1 MARKNIYSKLLG
13 ALVCGG
19 LLAFAG
25 VASAAVDKVICVP
38 WQGDVYKQHT
48 AISGQGAQLK
58 GVIKTT
64 NTAAVYYKWVFGD
77 GTETAF
83 ASLSGAT
90 KYNVEATHTY
100 TAAKGTPF
108 TAKLQVSNTSPFA
121 LAEEDPYLL
130 KIEDNEI
137 NARINISIDRGLWW
151 LYQQGNNHGYTS
163 YPHTTDGSP
172 PMTWLQ
178 TSYVGTLVTPTA
190 SAVHAFGINGHKV
203 NGNPDEDPYAE
214 AVQFGMNYIV
224 RGFFSSNPALRAY
237 PISSINRGGVIDYPD
252 ANANGYGI
260 EVYDWYASHI
270 PYQGGQIMDAIVASG
285 VSPDDLTGRDF
296 TGLGHIWTYRELL
309 QDMADMYAWG
319 QNDGGT
325 CNGGIC
331 GSWWY
336 AWNYGSPGDN
346 SASQW
351 AAIGMI
357 PAQQPPWNV
366 VVPAWVKTYNA
377 NWLEYS
383 MGRSG
388 ASYAYNFFSYNGAGG
403 CAGDSCQQT
412 TPSGM
417 TQMIFDGQT
426 TADPKWGRAQLYMAN
441 GWRSFLHD
449 GSSWNGYRT
458 YGWYSFAKAMR
469 LALPSPV
476 TQLSKNSGATFD
488 WYYGNPSLTTCT
500 NEANCEKGLAQ
511 RILETQAANG
521 SWSNG
526 NLTNPPLTTAWMIIT
541 LRPTVFAAA
550 PIACF
555 AATPNPSYADQDV
568 FFDPS
573 CSGHSETGK
582 DIGNVTAF
590 EWDWDND
597 GTFDASSALP
607 DVQTHSFS
615 CAVLP
620 CTYPVTLKVTDDADP
635 PLTATTVVNINITN
649 PPHPPVANAGG
660 PYTVS
665 TCGNDTLSLQG
676 GRSYD
681 QDEGQHEAGC
691 STCPN
696 DTLTAWDWDLR
707 DPLTFDLID
716 RAGRTPLL
724 TAGNIAS
731 FFTLGSQAIGLRVTD
746 NTAAAYPGSGQPNLT
761 NAAFAA
767 VSVRSG
773 AICNLAARPKSGKVQ
788 LTWTNIPGGL
798 GSYDVYRSTEG
809 PNTGFAMIMANWYT
823 TYSTY
828 LDSAVVNGT
837 RYWYRVA
844 PAGSATAI
852 SNAATATPV
861 ALR

>member
-1 MARKNIYSKLLG
+1 MARQRTSSKMLG
-13 ALVCGG
+13 ALLCGG
-19 LLAFAG
+19 ILAMAG

-38 WQGDVYKQHT
+38 WQGDIYKQHT
-48 AISGQGAQLK
+48 AISGQAAQLK

-64 NTAAVYYKWVFGD
+64 DTSTVYYKWVFGD
-77 GTETAF
+77 GTETAP
-83 ASLSGAT
+83 ASLGSAT
-90 KYNVEATHTY
+90 KYSVEATHAY
-100 TAAKGTPF
+100 AAAKDTPF
-108 TAKLQVSNTSPFA
+108 TAKLQVSNTWPFA
-121 LAEEDPYLL
+121 LAKEDLYLL

-137 NARINISIDRGLWW
+137 NARINISIDKGLWW
-151 LYQQGNNHGYTS
+151 LFKQGNTHGYAS
-163 YPHTTDGSP
+163 YPHTYDGSP
-172 PMTWLQ
+172 YMTWLQ
-178 TSYVGTLVTPTA
+178 TNYVYTIVTPTA
-190 SAVHAFGINGHKV
+190 AAVHAFGINGHKA

-214 AVQFGMNYIV
+214 AVQFGMNYLV
-224 RGFFSSNPALRAY
+224 KGYFDGMGNPALRAA
-237 PISSINRGGVIDYPD
+237 SIGGVINHLGSLDNPD
-252 ANANGYGI
+252 ANGNTYGI
-260 EVYDWYASHI
+260 EVFDWQPNNHI

-296 TGLGHIWTYRELL
+296 TRTNGTIGKNWTYRELL

-319 QNDGGT
+319 QSDSVG

-336 AWNYGSPGDN
+336 NWNSGFPGDN

-351 AAIGMI
+351 GAIGML

-377 NWLEYS
+377 NWLAYS
-383 MGRSG
+383 MGPY
-388 ASYAYNFFSYNGAGG
+388 SYFSYNGVGG
-403 CAGDSCQQT
+403 CAGDSCLQT

-417 TQMIFDGQT
+417 TQMIFDDQT
-426 TADPKWGRAQLYMAN
+426 TADPKWGKAQLYMSDL
-441 GWRSFLHD
+441 WRRFLHD
-449 GSSWNGYRT
+449 GSNWGGPMT

-476 TQLSKNSGATFD
+476 THLSKTSGASFD
-488 WYYGNPSLTTCT
+488 WYYGDPTNTTCNT
-500 NEANCEKGLAQ
+500 EANCEKGLAQ
-511 RILETQAANG
+511 RILEIQSGDG
-521 SWSNG
+521 SWSG

-555 AATPNPSYADQDV
+555 AATPNPSYADQDI
-568 FFDPS
+568 FFNPS

-582 DIGNVTAF
+582 GIANLTAF
-590 EWDWDND
+590 EWDWNSD
-597 GTFDASSALP
+597 GTFDNSSPLP
-607 DVQTHSFS
+607 GVQAHSFT

-620 CTYPVTLKVTDDADP
+620 CVYPVTLRVTDDSNP

-676 GRSYD
+676 GKSYD

-696 DTLTAWDWDLR
+696 DTITAWDWDLK
-707 DPLTFDLID
+707 DPLTFDVINKT
-716 RAGRTPLL
+716 GKTP
-724 TAGNIAS
+724 AAFNIAS
-731 FFTLGSQAIGLRVTD
+731 FFTVGSQAIGLRVTD
-746 NTAAAYPGSGQPNLT
+746 NTALAYPGSRQPNLT
-761 NAAFAA
+761 NAAFGS

-788 LTWTNIPGGL
+788 ITWTNIPGGT

-809 PNTGFAMIMANWYT
+809 PNTGFAVIMADWYT

-828 LDSAVVNGT
+828 LDESVTNGT
-837 RYWYRVA
+837 KYWYRVA

-852 SNAATATPV
+852 SNAASATPV